1 MDAWGGSL
9 TKSWII
15 GNRLWKSSTRDD
27 IPIHRRQHAEQLI
40 ARCNRGM
47 GSFHGLHQITD
58 DDVEHRRV
66 DVEAFVGF
74 RHAASFVGTRATGK
88 RTQLIDHVTTKG
100 IYVGVFKR
108 LRHTRVITEVA
119 NKRIYDLLKARFT
132 IEFGIERRRRFAG
145 RTTCCQ
151 EKKRHQ
157 AWEPRILQMLRVVEI
172 TAMWST
178 GKIGA
183 IRGPIENTTEHVR
196 RCVQKIYSHELVN
209 LIFEQP
215 YCRIANVTE
224 AGLAKRQTAS
234 LYLKQLV
241 DVGVLAEA
249 ATSKE
254 KLFVHQKF
262 MRLLTRESNE
272 LQRFWQTLLTIV
284 TITTSAHL

>member
-1 MDAWGGSL
+1 
-9 TKSWII
+9 
-15 GNRLWKSSTRDD
+15 
-27 IPIHRRQHAEQLI
+27 
-40 ARCNRGM
+40 
-47 GSFHGLHQITD
+47 
-58 DDVEHRRV
+58 
-66 DVEAFVGF
+66 
-74 RHAASFVGTRATGK
+74 
-88 RTQLIDHVTTKG
+88 
-100 IYVGVFKR
+100 
-108 LRHTRVITEVA
+108 
-119 NKRIYDLLKARFT
+119 
-132 IEFGIERRRRFAG
+132 
-145 RTTCCQ
+145 
-151 EKKRHQ
+151 
-157 AWEPRILQMLRVVEI
+157 MLRVVEI